1 MGIEHL
7 VLCNIFRRAGF
18 QLRTFYGCLKNRQYN
33 IVERLM
39 RDNIALGCMML
50 WVWAVSMVD
59 HYLTIKLQHSIILH
73 EKNPLG
79 LLLIVAD
86 GGSVAL
92 FMTLKMVGLWL
103 IFFITI
109 GLYRWRKVYGLF
121 AMLLLSLI
129 QLYLVM
135 YFFHTPTAPF

>member
-1 MGIEHL
+1 MCRI
-7 VLCNIFRRAGF
+7 IRRAGF
-18 QLRTFYGCLKNRQYN
+18 QLRTFYGCLKNRQFN

-39 RDNIALGCMML
+39 RDNIALGTMML

-59 HYLTIKLQHSIILH
+59 HYLTIKLQQQIMTH

-79 LLLIVAD
+79 LLLLGAD

-92 FMTLKMVGLWL
+92 FMTVKMIGLWL
-103 IFFITI
+103 IFFITL
-109 GLYRWRKVYGLF
+109 GLYRWRKPYGLS

-135 YFFHTPTAPF
+135 YFFHAPPF

>member
-1 MGIEHL
+1 MGNRYLIM
-7 VLCNIFRRAGF
+7 CRMSRRKDLGT
-18 QLRTFYGCLKNRQYN
+18 RTLLHKV
-33 IVERLM
+33 VEIIM

-92 FMTLKMVGLWL
+92 FMTLKMAGLWL

-109 GLYRWRKVYGLF
+109 GLYRRRKVYGLF
-121 AMLLLSLI
+121 AMFLLSLI

-135 YFFHTPTAPF
+135 YFFHTPPPPF

>member
-1 MGIEHL
+1 MAYRHL
-7 VLCNIFRRAGF
+7 IMCTIFRRAGF
-18 QLRTFYGCLKNRQYN
+18 RLRTFYCCLKNRQCKL
-33 IVERLM
+33 IERVM
-39 RDNIALGCMML
+39 RDNIALGIMML

-59 HYLTIKLQHSIILH
+59 HYLTIKLQHSIMLH

-79 LLLIVAD
+79 LLLLVAD
-86 GGSVAL
+86 SGSVAL
-92 FMTLKMVGLWL
+92 FMTAKMIGLWL

-109 GLYRWRKVYGLF
+109 GLYRWRKPYGLS

-135 YFFHTPTAPF
+135 YFFHSPPL

>member
-1 MGIEHL
+1 MCKIS
-7 VLCNIFRRAGF
+7 RRAGRKI
-18 QLRTFYGCLKNRQYN
+18 RTFCSCLKNRQCLM
-33 IVERLM
+33 ERIM

-59 HYLTIKLQHSIILH
+59 HYLTIKLQQSIILH

-79 LLLIVAD
+79 LLLIGAD
-86 GGSVAL
+86 HGSVAL
-92 FMTLKMVGLWL
+92 FMTVKMMGLWL
-103 IFFITI
+103 IFFITL
-109 GLYRWRKVYGLF
+109 GLYRWKKPYGLS

-135 YFFHTPTAPF
+135 YLFHSPPY